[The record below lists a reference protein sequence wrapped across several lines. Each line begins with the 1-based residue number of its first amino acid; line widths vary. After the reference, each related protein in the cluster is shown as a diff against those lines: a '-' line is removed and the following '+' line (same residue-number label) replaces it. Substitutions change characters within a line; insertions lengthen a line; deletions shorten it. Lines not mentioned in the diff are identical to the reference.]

1 MEQPKL
7 GQLCDETSRRDA
19 IHVAIIP
26 VVAGEFLMVGQRI
39 GIGRGDGKA
48 YPAASLDNDL
58 GIVDP
63 FLKANV
69 KRGET
74 FYLCLYPQTV
84 TSLRHNWTHPAFED
98 EETKA
103 KNLVAELA
111 DKVINAKKHIERRAQ
126 QLSDNN
132 DGYEPCS
139 C

>member
-26 VVAGEFLMVGQRI
+26 IVAATTLSPGSHVALDENGEAGCRGKEFVGV
-39 GIGRGDGKA
+39 
-48 YPAASLDNDL
+48 
-58 GIVDP
+58 VDP
-63 FLKANV
+63 FLKGPV

-84 TSLRHNWTHPAFED
+84 TSLRHNWTHPFFED